1 MKKKF
6 SVFPQNLAYYNEGE
20 IVGGWID
27 LPQSP
32 EVIEKFLKEVV
43 KVDDEHEEYEIADCE
58 HVPFPYESFQW
69 GSLEKLNYL
78 AIIYNTLD
86 EERKEAVAANIEY
99 QGEEYYSIDELINI
113 CLQANEIA
121 YYRYHFEGIEYN
133 QECSAELK
141 MGYTMAEENGLY
153 QELDKLKVLDFF
165 DFEKYG
171 NSFYYDY
178 ELFENGYLINDYSLG
193 LDHYSSEEI
202 REKVEAI
209 LKNNSLEKEETQIE
223 I

>member
-1 MKKKF
+1 MVKKF

-32 EVIEKFLKEVV
+32 EAIDKFLKEVV

-69 GSLEKLNYL
+69 GSLEKLNSL
-78 AIIYNTLD
+78 AIVYNTLD
-86 EERKEAVAANIEY
+86 EERKEAIAANLEF
-99 QGEEYYSIDELINI
+99 QGEEYYSIDELINM
-113 CLQANEIA
+113 CLQANEIS

-133 QECSAELK
+133 QKSSAEIK

-153 QELDKLKVLDFF
+153 QELDKLRVLDFF

-171 NSFYYDY
+171 NSFSYDY
-178 ELFENGYLINDYSLG
+178 ELLENGYLINDYN
-193 LDHYSSEEI
+193 LDLDYYSSEEI
-202 REKVEAI
+202 KEKVEEI
-209 LKNNSLEKEETQIE
+209 LKNNSLEKEEIQIE

>member
-1 MKKKF
+1 MEKIF

-32 EVIEKFLKEVV
+32 EVIDKFLKEVV
-43 KVDDEHEEYEIADCE
+43 KVDNEHEEYEIADFE

-69 GSLEKLNYL
+69 ATLEKLNSL
-78 AIIYNTLD
+78 AIVYSTLD
-86 EERKEAVAANIEY
+86 EERKEAVQAHIVY

-113 CLQANEIA
+113 CLQANEINYA
-121 YYRYHFEGIEYN
+121 RYYFEGIEHN
-133 QECSAELK
+133 QECSEELK

-153 QELDKLKVLDFF
+153 QELNKLNVLDFF

-171 NSFYYDY
+171 DSFSYDY
-178 ELFENGYLINDYSLG
+178 ELFKNGYLVSNYDLG
-193 LDHYSSEEI
+193 LDYYSKDEI
-202 REKVEAI
+202 KEKVDNI
-209 LKNNSLEKEETQIE
+209 LKNFLIEKEDFQVE

>member
-1 MKKKF
+1 MVKKF

-32 EVIEKFLKEVV
+32 ELIDKFLKEVV

-78 AIIYNTLD
+78 AIVYNTLD
-86 EERKEAVAANIEY
+86 EERKEAIAANLEF
-99 QGEEYYSIDELINI
+99 QGEEYYSIEELINM
-113 CLQANEIA
+113 CLQANEIS
-121 YYRYHFEGIEYN
+121 YYRYHFDGIEYN
-133 QECSAELK
+133 KECSAEVK

-153 QELDKLKVLDFF
+153 QELDKLRVLDFF

-171 NSFYYDY
+171 NSFSYDY
-178 ELFENGYLINDYSLG
+178 ELLENGYLINDYN
-193 LDHYSSEEI
+193 LDLNYYSSEEI
-202 REKVEAI
+202 KEKVEDI
-209 LKNNSLEKEETQIE
+209 LKSNSLEKEEIQIE

>member
-1 MKKKF
+1 MVKKF

-32 EVIEKFLKEVV
+32 ELIDKFLKEVV

-69 GSLEKLNYL
+69 GSLEKLNSL
-78 AIIYNTLD
+78 AIVYNTLD
-86 EERKEAVAANIEY
+86 EERKEAIAANLEF
-99 QGEEYYSIDELINI
+99 QGEEYYSIDELINM
-113 CLQANEIA
+113 CLQANEIS
-121 YYRYHFEGIEYN
+121 YYRYHFDGIEYN
-133 QECSAELK
+133 QECSAEIK

-171 NSFYYDY
+171 NSFSYDY
-178 ELFENGYLINDYSLG
+178 ELLENGYLINDYN
-193 LDHYSSEEI
+193 LDLNYYSSEEI
-202 REKVEAI
+202 KEKVEDI
-209 LKNNSLEKEETQIE
+209 LKSNSLEKEEIQIE

>member
-32 EVIEKFLKEVV
+32 EVIDKFLEEVV
-43 KVDDEHEEYEIADCE
+43 KVDDEHEEYEIADFE

-69 GSLEKLNYL
+69 GSLKKLNSL

-86 EERKEAVAANIEY
+86 EERKEAIAANLEF
-99 QGEEYYSIDELINI
+99 QGEEYYSIDELINM
-113 CLQANEIA
+113 CLQANEIS

-133 QECSAELK
+133 QKSSAEIK

-153 QELDKLKVLDFF
+153 QELDKLRVLDFF

-171 NSFYYDY
+171 NSFFYDY
-178 ELFENGYLINDYSLG
+178 ELLENGYLINDYN
-193 LDHYSSEEI
+193 LDLDYYSSEEI
-202 REKVEAI
+202 KEKVEEI
-209 LKNNSLEKEETQIE
+209 LKNNSLEKEEIQIE

>member
-1 MKKKF
+1 MVKKF

-32 EVIEKFLKEVV
+32 ELIDKFLKEVV

-69 GSLEKLNYL
+69 GSLEKLNSL
-78 AIIYNTLD
+78 AIVYNTLD
-86 EERKEAVAANIEY
+86 EERKEAIAANLEF
-99 QGEEYYSIDELINI
+99 QGEEYYSIDELINM
-113 CLQANEIA
+113 CLQANEIS

-133 QECSAELK
+133 QKCSAEVK

-171 NSFYYDY
+171 NSFSYDY
-178 ELFENGYLINDYSLG
+178 ELLENGYLINDYN
-193 LDHYSSEEI
+193 LDLNYYSSEEI
-202 REKVEAI
+202 KEKVEDI
-209 LKNNSLEKEETQIE
+209 LKSNSLEKEEMQIE

>member
-1 MKKKF
+1 MVKKF

-20 IVGGWID
+20 IVGAWID

-32 EVIEKFLKEVV
+32 EAIDKFLKEVV

-58 HVPFPYESFQW
+58 HIPFPYESFQW

-78 AIIYNTLD
+78 AIVYNTLD
-86 EERKEAVAANIEY
+86 EERKEAIAANLEF
-99 QGEEYYSIDELINI
+99 QGEEYYAIDELINM
-113 CLQANEIA
+113 CLQANEIS
-121 YYRYHFEGIEYN
+121 YYRYYFEGIEYN
-133 QECSAELK
+133 QKCSAEVK

-153 QELDKLKVLDFF
+153 QELDKLRVLDFF

-171 NSFYYDY
+171 NSFSYDY
-178 ELFENGYLINDYSLG
+178 ELFENGYLINDYN
-193 LDHYSSEEI
+193 LDLDYYSSEEI
-202 REKVEAI
+202 KEKVADI
-209 LKNNSLEKEETQIE
+209 LKNNSLEKEEIQIE